1 MTDHLVIDASVIAKI
16 FLKDEDP
23 GAVARTIALSFASG
37 ALDLIAP
44 EIILY
49 EVPSAILN
57 AVRRQRLSPTEGQNA
72 VEEFLNLEL
81 PTVGSSDVLPN
92 MVRRAYALAEEFGC
106 RLPDALYLAVAM
118 ELDLSLI
125 TADARLYRGL
135 RNRVHQLLWFEDFR
149 INSQE

>member
-1 MTDHLVIDASVIAKI
+1 MTERLVVDASVIAKI

-23 GAVARTIALSFASG
+23 RAVARTIALSFASG
-37 ALDLIAP
+37 VLDLIAP

-57 AVRRQRLSPTEGQNA
+57 AVRRQRLSPSEGLNA

-106 RLPDALYLAVAM
+106 RLQDALYLAVAV
-118 ELDLSLI
+118 EFDLPLI

-135 RNRVHQLLWFEDFR
+135 RGRVPQLLWFEDFR
-149 INSQE
+149 ISNQG